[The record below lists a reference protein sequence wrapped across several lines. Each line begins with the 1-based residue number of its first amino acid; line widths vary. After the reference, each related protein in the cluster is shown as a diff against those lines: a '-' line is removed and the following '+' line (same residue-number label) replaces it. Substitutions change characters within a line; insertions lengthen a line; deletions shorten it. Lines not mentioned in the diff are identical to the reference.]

1 MKTRMRPVT
10 NYLKNVTDSVKY
22 AAADIAKEDLMP
34 NLIDFTSDNKEFLAS
49 TYATLKNP
57 SVKIRRSV
65 SAMQKSKAYQ
75 ALDYGARNFFEDL
88 KTGKFYNK
96 EREDRDALRL
106 GGLDFSDF
114 DDLSEFG
121 IDDDWEDQLNGK
133 GKSSSSSK
141 SDITAGDVKIVEA
154 IEDSNASVASA
165 TVNAIIT
172 ASEVES
178 NYARANTSMLYIQ
191 NERLFGGLHKD
202 LSAIQQTLSSMHKL
216 TAQAFQ
222 NIDNN
227 AASFF
232 TAELKLSTERN
243 AMLKEM
249 LEMQRNFYKSAAD
262 KEKEKGAKSSRNKKR
277 NRWRDVNIGGMPMLD
292 SYFENIKDNLNEE
305 LSFMG
310 ISGFSEDANMLA
322 TYFTSPINLI
332 MKPMIKGLIPAM
344 VKEATNELD
353 KTLSGV
359 FGTLMGR
366 LANHRD
372 DYDLMGY
379 ISRIFGVKTT
389 VNKRLDTSK
398 YEKGPV
404 PFDGITRK
412 AIIDVIPSY
421 LRRIEAHLTGRPEQ
435 AFDYEKGNWTNLN
448 AAKAKFEKVH
458 KDSVRRA
465 TKDLQDEMNS
475 KLARVKDNFS
485 QEADRESFDAAIN
498 EFYEYIYAHHGIF
511 DPTKSADYNE
521 ISRTSYPNLRKHY
534 GLFKEAFKDVGS
546 RGPVLTRGGRVSRK
560 KYSTKAQLA
569 NEIIDAR
576 DYEERMYRDMENY
589 GTSLMSQYT
598 SALGVDLHGK
608 WDSKNKKFEN
618 TKNVLFT
625 EDKLGNS
632 VFDYLREINKELTWQ
647 RKTGFEDLFGML
659 HNFFN
664 NASLGN
670 NANQNTNQH
679 I

>member
-1 MKTRMRPVT
+1 MKTKMKPVT
-10 NYLKNVTDSVKY
+10 NYLRNVTNSVKY
-22 AAADIAKEDLMP
+22 VAADIAKEDLMP

-57 SVKIRRSV
+57 SIKIRRSV

-106 GGLDFSDF
+106 GGLDISDF
-114 DDLSEFG
+114 NDLSEFG

-133 GKSSSSSK
+133 SSSSSK
-141 SDITAGDVKIVEA
+141 SDVTAGDVKIVEA

-165 TVNAIIT
+165 TVNAILT

-178 NYARANTSMLYIQ
+178 KYARANTSMIYMQ

-202 LSAIQQTLSSMHKL
+202 LSAIEQTLSSMHKI

-262 KEKEKGAKSSRNKKR
+262 KEREAGAKSSRSKR
-277 NRWRDVNIGGMPMLD
+277 KNRWKDVNIGGMPMLD
-292 SYFENIKDNLNEE
+292 SYFNTIKDNLNEE

-332 MKPMIKGLIPAM
+332 MKPMMKAFIPAM

-372 DYDLMGY
+372 DYDIMGY
-379 ISRIFGVKTT
+379 VSRIFGVNTN
-389 VNKRLDTSK
+389 VNKKLDNSK
-398 YEKGPV
+398 YEKGPI

-421 LRRIEAHLTGRPEQ
+421 LRRIEAHLTGAPEQ
-435 AFDYEKGNWTNLN
+435 AFDYEKGRWTNLN
-448 AAKAKFEKVH
+448 SARSKFDKIH
-458 KDSVRRA
+458 KDSVKRA

-485 QEADRESFDAAIN
+485 QEADR
-498 EFYEYIYAHHGIF
+498 
-511 DPTKSADYNE
+511 
-521 ISRTSYPNLRKHY
+521 L
-534 GLFKEAFKDVGS
+534 
-546 RGPVLTRGGRVSRK
+546 
-560 KYSTKAQLA
+560 
-569 NEIIDAR
+569 
-576 DYEERMYRDMENY
+576 
-589 GTSLMSQYT
+589 
-598 SALGVDLHGK
+598 
-608 WDSKNKKFEN
+608 
-618 TKNVLFT
+618 
-625 EDKLGNS
+625 
-632 VFDYLREINKELTWQ
+632 
-647 RKTGFEDLFGML
+647 
-659 HNFFN
+659 
-664 NASLGN
+664 
-670 NANQNTNQH
+670 
-679 I
+679 